1 MLVIRWKKNF
11 ELVNSVLETWKKHK
25 GYGVVERPLGLSNW
39 TFWSWSFV
47 DFVFPLI
54 PDGSSFRPSFRPISL
69 NWLFDQESAPVP
81 KQTKTATMKV
91 LYVLDVQQL
100 HTFDELSIS
109 FAVSRAII
117 QVHMFLAEGLII
129 QDVKPINSVC
139 LGNPWNHS
147 AIWPVVLLWP
157 FGLVGSFALSAVK
170 DATFG
175 GWEAWSVESRWDQGW
190 CRVELYDLYTF
201 SEQDRSDFDGFCIM
215 YLWKCQT
222 F

>member
-1 MLVIRWKKNF
+1 
-11 ELVNSVLETWKKHK
+11 
-25 GYGVVERPLGLSNW
+25 
-39 TFWSWSFV
+39 
-47 DFVFPLI
+47 
-54 PDGSSFRPSFRPISL
+54 
-69 NWLFDQESAPVP
+69 
-81 KQTKTATMKV
+81 MKV

-109 FAVSRAII
+109 FVVSRAII

-215 YLWKCQT
+215 YLWKCLKHFKIIGCVQFQLYVLICAWYVLQFWWSLARVDWVACILIT
-222 F
+222 WSSRWAWAFPHAFNLPRAVDIAGTAGSGSRYYQGCLCGAAGEA

>member
-1 MLVIRWKKNF
+1 MKEKLRACEQCAWDMEKTQGLWGCRAAIGAFQLNVLILVLCRFCFSIDSGRK
-11 ELVNSVLETWKKHK
+11 L
-25 GYGVVERPLGLSNW
+25 Y
-39 TFWSWSFV
+39 
-47 DFVFPLI
+47 
-54 PDGSSFRPSFRPISL
+54 FRPSFRPISL
-69 NWLFDQESAPVP
+69 NWLVDQESAPVP

-109 FAVSRAII
+109 FVVSRAII
-117 QVHMFLAEGLII
+117 QVHMFLAEGLNI